1 LDKQKRGR
9 IALVLFVLIPI
20 GLYFLWSKAEETFIP
35 LEYMGS
41 YYADTSLL
49 ADKALIDSTLNDNFY
64 VTGDSIME
72 IWSLRDFELTDQT
85 GNPISLKTFEN
96 KILVTN
102 FFYATCPELC
112 PRMNNNLRLAVEAFK
127 DDPEVAFLSHTVHP
141 EHDSVPVLAEYAK
154 KYNYAPD
161 KWYFATGFKH
171 EIYDLAINHY
181 HAAAPSPDGK
191 YDFIH
196 STMAFLVDK
205 ELRIRGYFESHNN
218 PTFAT
223 DVKNGIKGLQAEYAI
238 KEKKANDQK
247 R

>member
-1 LDKQKRGR
+1 MNKQKRGR

-20 GLYFLWSKAEETFIP
+20 ALFFLWRNADEKLIP

-49 ADKALIDSTLNDNFY
+49 ADKALIDSTLGDNYY

-72 IWSLRDFELTDQT
+72 IWTLRDFDLVDQT
-85 GNPISLKTFEN
+85 GQAISLETF
-96 KILVTN
+96 KDKVIVAN

-127 DDPEVAFLSHTVHP
+127 DYPDVAFLSHTVHP

-154 KYNYAPD
+154 RYGYADD

-205 ELRIRGYFESHNN
+205 ELRVRGYYESRNN
-218 PTFAT
+218 PKFAT
-223 DVKNGIKGLQAEYAI
+223 EVKNGVKGLRAEYAL
-238 KEKKANDQK
+238 KEKESSDQK

>member
-1 LDKQKRGR
+1 VDKQKRGR
-9 IALVLFVLIPI
+9 IALALFILIPI
-20 GLYFLWSKAEETFIP
+20 GLYFLWSKAKETFIP
-35 LEYMGS
+35 LDYMGS

-49 ADKALIDSTLNDNFY
+49 ANKALIDSTIGDNYY

-72 IWSLRDFELTDQT
+72 IWTVRDFELVDQT
-85 GNPISLKTFEN
+85 GSPISLKTFED
-96 KILVTN
+96 KIIVAN

-127 DDPEVAFLSHTVHP
+127 YDSDVVFLSHTVHP
-141 EHDSVPVLAEYAK
+141 EHDSVPVLTAYAK
-154 KYNYAPD
+154 KYNYASD

-171 EIYDLAINHY
+171 EIYDLAVNHY

-205 ELRIRGYFESHNN
+205 NLRVRGYFESRNN
-218 PTFAT
+218 PKFAT
-223 DVKNGIKGLQAEYAI
+223 EVKNGIKGLQAEYAQN
-238 KEKKANDQK
+238 KRNEND
-247 R
+247 